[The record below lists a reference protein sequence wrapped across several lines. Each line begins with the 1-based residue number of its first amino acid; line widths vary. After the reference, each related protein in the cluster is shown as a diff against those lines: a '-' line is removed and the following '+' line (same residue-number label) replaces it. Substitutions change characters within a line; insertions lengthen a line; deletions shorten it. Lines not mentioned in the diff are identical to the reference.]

1 MMKSLGYAGNLGGPE
16 RATVDRLKLQ
26 QMMTAHYRDH
36 STVMAEWK
44 QLAKPI
50 RDNFGWKVQTA
61 RHRQSVPIIVAIWF
75 GGQLKDKDRGDQW
88 AEVMFALWVAVR
100 RDGPADWPRRP
111 VGFRPVFSFAGDE
124 TASSL
129 KVRAASAATPLHL
142 SMR

>member
-61 RHRQSVPIIVAIWF
+61 RHRQSVPIIAAIWF
-75 GGQLKDKDRGDQW
+75 GGQLKDNDRSDRW

-100 RDGPADWPRRP
+100 RNGPADLSRRP
-111 VGFRPVFSFAGDE
+111 VGFRPVFSFAGDDCVN
-124 TASSL
+124 SL
-129 KVRAASAATPLHL
+129 QVRAASPASLHL

>member
-50 RDNFGWKVQTA
+50 RDNFGWKVQTGGE
-61 RHRQSVPIIVAIWF
+61 
-75 GGQLKDKDRGDQW
+75 GGQ
-88 AEVMFALWVAVR
+88 EC
-100 RDGPADWPRRP
+100 
-111 VGFRPVFSFAGDE
+111 
-124 TASSL
+124 
-129 KVRAASAATPLHL
+129 
-142 SMR
+142 